1 MVFLKPKN
9 NPVKK
14 SMKHYLLWTMMVVSS
29 ITHAQTYECDYDFGN
44 KQITI
49 EAMGKQQ
56 IHTQVN
62 ENTLVHV
69 QDTNNLNIVEDYIV
83 LTQAQYKM
91 TYALDCKR
99 ATK

>member
-1 MVFLKPKN
+1 
-9 NPVKK
+9 
-14 SMKHYLLWTMMVVSS
+14 MKHYLLWTMMVVSS

-44 KQITI
+44 KQII
-49 EAMGKQQ
+49 LEAQGQQQ

-62 ENTLVHV
+62 QNTLVHV
-69 QDTNNLNIVEDYIV
+69 QDTNNLNLVDDYIV
-83 LTQAQYKM
+83 LTQDQYKM